1 MVTFWAW
8 VEDPLSVVDGVYVF
22 LDIVH
27 PGESLATNLAA
38 VGFAQTAVDLHVKFQ
53 LLSTLENLETL
64 LALKRFQWLIRIS
77 GSSPFLRALLLS
89 LF

>member
-22 LDIVH
+22 LDVVH

-38 VGFAQTAVDLHVKFQ
+38 VWFAQTAVDLHVQLQ

-64 LALKRFQWLIRIS
+64 LALKRFQWLIWIS
-77 GSSPFLRALLLS
+77 RSSPFSRELLLG
-89 LF
+89 LV

>member
-22 LDIVH
+22 LDVVH

-38 VGFAQTAVDLHVKFQ
+38 VGFAQTAVDLHV
-53 LLSTLENLETL
+53 
-64 LALKRFQWLIRIS
+64 
-77 GSSPFLRALLLS
+77 
-89 LF
+89 